1 MLGSTQRFLVCQAAG
16 KFDLDQGPGTC
27 AAHAADFAEGP
38 MFWKE
43 FYQFRLSVR
52 SSLWVVPI
60 IAIPFAMVATR
71 FAHWLDLRLQWTLLG
86 FGVKGAEALLQATIT
101 AALSFLVFTFGSLL
115 VALQIASGQLTPRII
130 ATTLLRI
137 NVVRYTVGL
146 FIFTFLFAIGVQN
159 RIETE
164 VHQLPL
170 FIAAILSLLCFAA
183 FLYLIDYA
191 SRLLR
196 PISILAR
203 VGNNGLD
210 VIASVYPD
218 LSLGP
223 GMPPSQRQELG
234 SPGRVIYHRGTS
246 GIVLAANI
254 EALRAAAEKADGV
267 IELVPQVGDFVAVDE
282 PLFKLYGNARGT
294 DEGLLRDAIAFGSE
308 RTLEQ
313 DPAFAF
319 RIVIDIALK
328 ALSPAINDPTTAVLA
343 IDQLHRMLRSVGR
356 RNLRTDE
363 ILDRSGQLRVVFR
376 TPNWD
381 DFVHLAFSEIRACG
395 ANNLQIMRRLRAMIE
410 NLRETLPSHRQHE
423 LLQELSLLDREAKRL
438 FVYPEELALAAT
450 PDTQG
455 LGGHSSQTAPSEKGA
470 KA

>member
-1 MLGSTQRFLVCQAAG
+1 
-16 KFDLDQGPGTC
+16 
-27 AAHAADFAEGP
+27 
-38 MFWKE
+38 MFWQE
-43 FYQFRLSVR
+43 FYQVRQSVR

-60 IAIPFAMVATR
+60 IAIPFAMFATR
-71 FAHWLDLRLQWTLLG
+71 LAHWLDLRLQWTLLG
-86 FGVKGAEALLQATIT
+86 FGVKGAEALLQATVT

-115 VALQIASGQLTPRII
+115 VALQVASGQMTPRII

-159 RIETE
+159 RMETN

-170 FIAAILSLLCFAA
+170 FVAALLSLLCFAA

-196 PISILAR
+196 PISILTR
-203 VGNNGLD
+203 VGNDGLD

-223 GMPPSQRQELG
+223 GMPPSQRQKLG
-234 SPGRVIYHRGTS
+234 PPDRVIYHRGNS
-246 GIVLAANI
+246 GIVLAVNI
-254 EALRAAAEKADGV
+254 NALRAAAEKTDGV

-282 PLFKLYGNARGT
+282 PLFNLYGKAQGI
-294 DEGLLRDAIAFGSE
+294 DEAVLRTAIAFGSE

-313 DPAFAF
+313 DPTFAF
-319 RIVIDIALK
+319 RIVIDIANK

-356 RNLRTDE
+356 RSLRTDE
-363 ILDRSGQLRVVFR
+363 ILDGTGQLRVIIR
-376 TPNWD
+376 TPNWE
-381 DFVHLAFSEIRACG
+381 DFVHLAFSEIRAYG
-395 ANNLQIMRRLRAMIE
+395 GNNLQIMRRMRAMIE
-410 NLRETLPSHRQHE
+410 NLGQTLPSHRQDE
-423 LLQELSLLDREAKRL
+423 LRQQLSLLDRDAKRL
-438 FVYPEELALAAT
+438 FLYPEELALAAI
-450 PDTQG
+450 PDSQG
-455 LGGHSSQTAPSEKGA
+455 LGGHSSPAAGTDKRAQA
-470 KA
+470 

>member
-1 MLGSTQRFLVCQAAG
+1 
-16 KFDLDQGPGTC
+16 
-27 AAHAADFAEGP
+27 
-38 MFWKE
+38 MF
-43 FYQFRLSVR
+43 
-52 SSLWVVPI
+52 
-60 IAIPFAMVATR
+60 ATR
-71 FAHWLDLRLQWTLLG
+71 LAHWLDLRLQWTLLG
-86 FGVKGAEALLQATIT
+86 FGVKGAEALLQATVT

-115 VALQIASGQLTPRII
+115 VALQIASGQMTPRII

-159 RIETE
+159 RMETE

-170 FIAAILSLLCFAA
+170 LVAALLSLLCFAA

-196 PISILAR
+196 PISILTR
-203 VGNNGLD
+203 VGNDGLD

-218 LSLGP
+218 LSSGSGIP
-223 GMPPSQRQELG
+223 KSQRQRLG
-234 SPGRVIYHRGTS
+234 PPDQVIYHRGNS

-254 EALRAAAEKADGV
+254 NAMRAAAEKTDGV

-282 PLFKLYGNARGT
+282 PLFNLYGRAQEV
-294 DEGLLRDAIAFGSE
+294 DEDVLRTAIAFGSE

-313 DPAFAF
+313 DPTFSF

-363 ILDRSGQLRVVFR
+363 ILDGSGQLRVIFR
-376 TPNWD
+376 TPNWE
-381 DFVHLAFSEIRACG
+381 DFVHLAFSEIRAYG
-395 ANNLQIMRRLRAMIE
+395 GNNLQIMRRLRAMIE
-410 NLRETLPSHRQHE
+410 NLGQTLPSHRQDE
-423 LLQELSLLDREAKRL
+423 LRQQLSLLDRDAKRL
-438 FVYPEELALAAT
+438 FLYPEELALAAI
-450 PDTQG
+450 PDSQG
-455 LGGHSSQTAPSEKGA
+455 LGGHSIPPSGRDNRA
-470 KA
+470 QA